1 MDTLS
6 HYTGGADGWGDLVSV
21 CADCGET
28 VARYACDGDG
38 NPVDVIFD
46 DTDTHECRQ
55 PCILSGTG
63 KVIQ

>member
-1 MDTLS
+1 MKGGIAMDTLS

-38 NPVDVIFD
+38 NPVDAIFD
-46 DTDTHECRQ
+46 DTDTHECR
-55 PCILSGTG
+55 
-63 KVIQ
+63 